1 MTQPYVLWYSIR
13 HSMNAPNKIYTVFS
27 PENMDR
33 GVFLEMLR
41 PKTTPALAL
50 QTYEYF
56 ENDRGV
62 RESGEAALI
71 AGEQDN
77 VPYLYTKLFD
87 EDGQPISFELE
98 KKSLEDI
105 ITLLRDPDNP
115 VDLDEDVAEIT
126 FRSAL
131 FRYKEIEFVEA
142 VQQLNRSDITAD
154 EKLFYA
160 EKYRRLNEALY
171 GSPDSTMYE
180 KLRGEV
186 WAAID
191 AKILNGDEDAQRIKS
206 ELEQGFDARGVHM
219 RGLERG
225 RCGIDRLTPEA
236 AQWIKEFIFEEFSQ
250 YYQLAVRYW
259 EQVVVPRALAEGV
272 EPQCTGEE
280 LYEVF
285 SQALTLRDPKGVS
298 GITVQKKPNNSNLS
312 WNTPTLSVNIGM
324 AKRAVP
330 VDSPQKLFGKI
341 MHELLGHGGRTMDG
355 LASKVPMT
363 GFGIFSEFRDG
374 GNPDYLSFEEG
385 LLILL
390 ESIACDELDQQLASQ
405 WRSENVR
412 YYIAIAAA
420 ELEGRNTAEIYEMT
434 WRYSVLMDLKTGE
447 KLTPE
452 KIEKAKAATARANVR
467 FKRSLP
473 VDMPAGY
480 EHMTYHK
487 DMAYAFG
494 RIKAIPLLQQ
504 LYERGDIES
513 LRNLF
518 KTHTDPTNP
527 YQKVIA
533 EKAGYGVV
541 YEGSA

>member
-1 MTQPYVLWYSIR
+1 
-13 HSMNAPNKIYTVFS
+13 MNAPNKIYTVFS

>member
-62 RESGEAALI
+62 RESGEVALI